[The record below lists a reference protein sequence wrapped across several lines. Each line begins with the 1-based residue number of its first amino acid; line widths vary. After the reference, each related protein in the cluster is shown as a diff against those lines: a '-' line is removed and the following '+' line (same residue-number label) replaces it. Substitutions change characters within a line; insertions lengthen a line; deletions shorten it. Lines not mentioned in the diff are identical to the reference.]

1 MGWNIIFRQR
11 PMSIVSIK
19 YRTLFGI
26 SPPKPAFPFGL
37 VNKTQQYAEQRLL
50 GCIFFP

>member
-11 PMSIVSIK
+11 PTSISLIK

-26 SPPKPAFPFGL
+26 TPPKPSFPFGL
-37 VNKTQQYAEQRLL
+37 KNKTQQYAEQRLL
-50 GCIFFP
+50 G